1 MRGGQEDERDLPLL
15 SRGSLSF
22 FFSEKKREGDIRTN
36 THMGNSGKLPRSR
49 QVCYGIGAEG
59 DFIS

>member
-1 MRGGQEDERDLPLL
+1 MKEICPCSQEGHYP
-15 SRGSLSF
+15 F